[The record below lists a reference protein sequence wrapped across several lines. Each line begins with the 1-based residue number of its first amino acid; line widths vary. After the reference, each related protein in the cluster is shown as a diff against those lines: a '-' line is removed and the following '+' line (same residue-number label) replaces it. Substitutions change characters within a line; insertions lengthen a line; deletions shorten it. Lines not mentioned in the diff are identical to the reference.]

1 MTLLSPSSEL
11 VDHLDEHGDIV
22 GAVTRKEMRARNLRH
37 RAVATAV
44 ISSRN
49 ELLVHRRAD
58 WKDLWP
64 ARWDLAF
71 SGVVVAGEAW
81 EDAAAREL
89 FEEAGVHAPLE
100 YLGEE
105 SYEDDRVREVARVY
119 LARCDGPFHHT
130 DGEVTETAWVP
141 LQHLCGWVSRHELCP
156 DNVALLTP
164 RLDAP

>member
-1 MTLLSPSSEL
+1 MTLTSPHSEL
-11 VDHLDEHGDIV
+11 VDHLDDHGGVV

-37 RAVATAV
+37 RTVAVAV
-44 ISSRN
+44 LSSRK

-58 WKDLWP
+58 CKDVWP
-64 ARWDLAF
+64 SRWDLAF
-71 SGVVVAGEAW
+71 GGVVGAGEAW

-105 SYEDDRVREVARVY
+105 AYEDGDVRELARVY
-119 LARCDGPFHHT
+119 LARCDGPFRHA

-141 LQHLCGWVSRHELCP
+141 LQELCGWVSRHELCP
-156 DNVALLTP
+156 DNMALLPP